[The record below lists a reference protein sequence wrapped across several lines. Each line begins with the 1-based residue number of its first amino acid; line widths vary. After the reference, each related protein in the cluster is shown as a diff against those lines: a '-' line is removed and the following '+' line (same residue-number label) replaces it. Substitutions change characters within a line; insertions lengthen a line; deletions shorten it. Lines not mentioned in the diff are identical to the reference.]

1 MKTDTPN
8 INLDSG
14 LGDGPEKPLKEGHPM
29 RKEEPPAASQPTD
42 FSQFALSQNFGSQIK
57 ATKRLTTVPVRK
69 PSKTQ
74 WFRIHP
80 EYKLDA
86 LLLKY
91 GDNGEDFYFV
101 KSPLAGQ
108 LGDLA
113 QAFRLVVGVDRQG
126 VVFVWPLRLPD
137 ADRSLAWHSSALEA
151 SSHAEVQWTRIQAN
165 MSLGAYE
172 IHTAEGITDEP
183 KWPEMSMNEILD
195 IAFKGKIILDLNHF
209 VLKQL
214 RGEA

>member
-1 MKTDTPN
+1 MNEENQATVEAANTVQSSQSPK
-8 INLDSG
+8 DSTST
-14 LGDGPEKPLKEGHPM
+14 
-29 RKEEPPAASQPTD
+29 AYQPID
-42 FSQFALSQNFGSQIK
+42 FSEFTISQNFGAQLKVI
-57 ATKRLTTVPVRK
+57 KRLTTVPVRK
-69 PSKTQ
+69 PKNTQ

-126 VVFVWPLRLPD
+126 VIFVWPLRLPD
-137 ADRSLAWHSSALEA
+137 ADRPLAWPLSALKA
-151 SSHAEVQWTRIQAN
+151 AIHAEV
-165 MSLGAYE
+165 
-172 IHTAEGITDEP
+172 
-183 KWPEMSMNEILD
+183 
-195 IAFKGKIILDLNHF
+195 
-209 VLKQL
+209 
-214 RGEA
+214 

>member
-1 MKTDTPN
+1 MKIDKPN
-8 INLDSG
+8 INPDSG
-14 LGDGPEKPLKEGHPM
+14 LGDEPEKPLQEEPPM

-57 ATKRLTTVPVRK
+57 VTKRLTTVPVRK

-137 ADRSLAWHSSALEA
+137 AE
-151 SSHAEVQWTRIQAN
+151 
-165 MSLGAYE
+165 
-172 IHTAEGITDEP
+172 
-183 KWPEMSMNEILD
+183 
-195 IAFKGKIILDLNHF
+195 
-209 VLKQL
+209 
-214 RGEA
+214 

>member
-1 MKTDTPN
+1 MNEENQATVEAANTVQSSQSPK
-8 INLDSG
+8 DSTST
-14 LGDGPEKPLKEGHPM
+14 
-29 RKEEPPAASQPTD
+29 AYQPID
-42 FSQFALSQNFGSQIK
+42 FSEFTISQNFGAQLKVI
-57 ATKRLTTVPVRK
+57 KRLTTVPVRK
-69 PSKTQ
+69 PKNTQ

-137 ADRSLAWHSSALEA
+137 AERAMHWHLSALEA
-151 SSHAEVQWTRIQAN
+151 ASHAEVQWTRIQAN

>member
-1 MKTDTPN
+1 MSDSSKPD
-8 INLDSG
+8 ISG
-14 LGDGPEKPLKEGHPM
+14 LEPNEEMSSEHSPSNSADPVSTEYKPP
-29 RKEEPPAASQPTD
+29 D
-42 FSQFALSQNFGSQIK
+42 FSKFALSQNFGAQIK
-57 ATKRLTTVPVRK
+57 VTKRLITVPVRK

-74 WFRIHP
+74 WFQIHP
-80 EYKLDA
+80 EYKLDV

-91 GDNGEDFYFV
+91 GDRGDDYYLIEP
-101 KSPLAGQ
+101 SLADQ
-108 LGDLA
+108 LIDVA

-137 ADRSLAWHSSALEA
+137 ADRPLAWHLSALEA
-151 SSHAEVQWTRIQAN
+151 ASHAEVQWTRIQAN
-165 MSLGAYE
+165 MGLGAYE

-183 KWPEMSMNEILD
+183 KWPKMLMNEILE
-195 IAFKGKIILDLNHF
+195 IAFKNKIIDRLDHF

>member
-1 MKTDTPN
+1 MRDNSKIHNPE
-8 INLDSG
+8 LDLKGTKSSEHSPSNSE
-14 LGDGPEKPLKEGHPM
+14 GPLSTEYK
-29 RKEEPPAASQPTD
+29 PTD
-42 FSQFALSQNFGSQIK
+42 FSKFALSQNFGAQIK
-57 ATKRLTTVPVRK
+57 VIKRLTTVPVRK

-74 WFRIHP
+74 WFQIHP
-80 EYKLDA
+80 EYKLDV

-91 GDNGEDFYFV
+91 VESGEVYYLV
-101 KSPLAGQ
+101 EPSLAQ
-108 LGDLA
+108 QVEDLA
-113 QAFRLVVGVDRQG
+113 QAFKLVVAVDRQG

-137 ADRSLAWHSSALEA
+137 AERAMHWHLSALEA
-151 SSHAEVQWTRIQAN
+151 ASHAEVQWTRIQAN

>member
-1 MKTDTPN
+1 MSKVITD
-8 INLDSG
+8 
-14 LGDGPEKPLKEGHPM
+14 
-29 RKEEPPAASQPTD
+29 ASQPTD

-57 ATKRLTTVPVRK
+57 VTKRLTTVPVRK

-137 ADRSLAWHSSALEA
+137 AERAMHWHLSALEA
-151 SSHAEVQWTRIQAN
+151 ASHAEVQWTRIQAN

>member
-1 MKTDTPN
+1 MRTDKPN
-8 INLDSG
+8 INPDSG
-14 LGDGPEKPLKEGHPM
+14 LGDELEKPLQEEPPM
-29 RKEEPPAASQPTD
+29 SKEEPPAASQPTD

-57 ATKRLTTVPVRK
+57 VTKRLTTVPVRK

-80 EYKLDA
+80 EYKLDV
-86 LLLKY
+86 LVLKY
-91 GDNGEDFYFV
+91 GDSGEDYYLV
-101 KSPLAGQ
+101 EPSLAHQ
-108 LGDLA
+108 VADLA

-137 ADRSLAWHSSALEA
+137 ADRPLAWHLSALEA
-151 SSHAEVQWTRIQAN
+151 ASHAEVQWTRIQAN

-172 IHTAEGITDEP
+172 IRTAEGITDEP
-183 KWPEMSMNEILD
+183 KWPEMSRDEILD
-195 IAFKGKIILDLNHF
+195 IAFKNKIIDRLDHL
-209 VLKQL
+209 VLQQL

>member
-1 MKTDTPN
+1 MNEENQATVEAANTVQ
-8 INLDSG
+8 DSQSPK
-14 LGDGPEKPLKEGHPM
+14 DSTST
-29 RKEEPPAASQPTD
+29 AYQPID
-42 FSQFALSQNFGSQIK
+42 FSEFTISQNFGAQLKVI
-57 ATKRLTTVPVRK
+57 KRLTTVPVRK
-69 PSKTQ
+69 PKNTQ

-126 VVFVWPLRLPD
+126 VIFVWPLRLPD
-137 ADRSLAWHSSALEA
+137 AERAMHWHLSALEA
-151 SSHAEVQWTRIQAN
+151 ASHAEVQWTRIQAN